1 MKNKGKLLEFLT
13 LFAMT
18 IGSVVGAGVYFKNK
32 EILFDTRNPI
42 IAIILWII
50 VGSVC
55 VSMVYLFLEIAS
67 STKKGGSGTIGVWT
81 KLFINRKVG
90 SFFAILNAFFYLPVM
105 QSMFISF
112 FITFILMMFSTV
124 QLKGI
129 HFLLIF
135 LTTGIAIII
144 INALI
149 NVFDLSISRKY
160 QAFGTI
166 FKFIPLAIALIAG
179 VVLFDQ
185 NGAFLSGGINIT
197 NPTGGTSKVEWSTS
211 NFNPLLFFRGF
222 GGILFTFDGF
232 IFICNSQRKA
242 KYKDVVPKALI
253 FGMIFV
259 SVFYTLIAVSLLM
272 GSPDGS
278 IGALLGKLF
287 NGGKVLNSS
296 DNSTLSRVAN
306 ILTSVIIIIICSIG
320 ANNLSYVSFVVI
332 ESDVIDKLYLTS
344 QKNIS
349 AKRIAI
355 IQVSVATAIYSTFI
369 LVGTLAT
376 VGLSNTATVEQ
387 AVSSTNGLIY
397 PIQIVATSN
406 TCLSFIMIITLII
419 GALFNRKTNK
429 VEVEKKKG
437 FVVLG
442 TIAACCLILFVTM
455 SLFTILVPLDVINK
469 NNNNSNWFT
478 SNYYQGP
485 LFILLTLLELGSVFI
500 FWCTQEKRRRKYD
513 LENPEIQIIAKPTT

>member
-67 STKKGGSGTIGVWT
+67 STKNGGSGTIGVWT

-179 VVLFDQ
+179 VVLFDK

-222 GGILFTFDGF
+222 GGILFAFDGF

-278 IGALLGKLF
+278 IGALLEKLF

-296 DNSTLSRVAN
+296 DSSTLSRVAN

-376 VGLSNTATVEQ
+376 VGLTNTATVEQ

-397 PIQIVATSN
+397 PIQIIATSN
-406 TCLSFIMIITLII
+406 ACLSFIMIITLII

-442 TIAACCLILFVTM
+442 SIAACCLILFVTM

-500 FWCTQEKRRRKYD
+500 FWCIQEKRRKKYD

>member
-222 GGILFTFDGF
+222 GGILFAFDGF

>member
-32 EILFDTRNPI
+32 EILLDTRNPI

-50 VGSVC
+50 VGTVC

-67 STKKGGSGTIGVWT
+67 STRNGGSGTIGVWT

-105 QSMFISF
+105 QSMFVSF
-112 FITFILMMFSTV
+112 FITFILMMFSTA

-135 LTTGIAIII
+135 LSTGITIII
-144 INALI
+144 INAFI
-149 NVFDLSISRKY
+149 NIFNLSISRKY

-166 FKFIPLAIALIAG
+166 FKFIPLIIALIAG
-179 VVLFDQ
+179 VVLFDK
-185 NGAFLSGGINIT
+185 NGAFLSGGFDT
-197 NPTGGTSKVEWSTS
+197 TTPTGEIKREEWSTT

-222 GGILFTFDGF
+222 GGILFAFDGF

-242 KYKDVVPKALI
+242 KHKDVVPKALI

-259 SVFYTLIAVSLLM
+259 SVFYTLIAISLLM

-278 IGALLGKLF
+278 IVKLLERLF
-287 NGGKVLNSS
+287 NGGEIVKAT
-296 DNSTLSRVAN
+296 DNSVASRIAN
-306 ILTSVIIIIICSIG
+306 ILTSVIIIVICSIG
-320 ANNLSYVSFVVI
+320 SNNLSYVSFVVI
-332 ESDVIDKLYLTS
+332 ESDIIDELYLPS

-349 AKRIAI
+349 IKKIGI
-355 IQVSVATAIYSTFI
+355 IQACLAIVVYSTFI

-376 VGLSNTATVEQ
+376 VGLTNTATVEQ
-387 AVSSTNGLIY
+387 AISSTNGVIY

-406 TCLSFIMIITLII
+406 ACLSFVMIVTLII

-437 FVVLG
+437 FIVLG
-442 TIAACCLILFVTM
+442 SIAASCLVLFVTM
-455 SLFTILVPLDVINK
+455 SFFTIVVPLEVLTTNA
-469 NNNNSNWFT
+469 SWFKA
-478 SNYYQGP
+478 NFYQGP
-485 LFILLTLLELGSVFI
+485 LFVLLTLLELVSVFV
-500 FWCTQEKRRRKYD
+500 FWFIQEKRRKKYD
-513 LENPEIQIIAKPTT
+513 LENSKVQVSKKPTA

>member
-67 STKKGGSGTIGVWT
+67 STRNGGSGTIGVWT
-81 KLFINRKVG
+81 KLFINRKLG

-105 QSMFISF
+105 QSMFVSF

-166 FKFIPLAIALIAG
+166 FKFIPLAIALVAG
-179 VVLFDQ
+179 VVLFDH
-185 NGAFLSGGINIT
+185 NGAFLSSGIDVST
-197 NPTGGTSKVEWSTS
+197 PTGQTQKVEWSTS

-222 GGILFTFDGF
+222 GGILFAFDGF

-242 KYKDVVPKALI
+242 KYKDVVPKALV

-278 IGALLGKLF
+278 IGKLLERLF
-287 NGGKVLNSS
+287 NGGQVLKSTDSS
-296 DNSTLSRVAN
+296 VVSRVAN

-320 ANNLSYVSFVVI
+320 ANNLSYVSFVVL

-344 QKNIS
+344 
-349 AKRIAI
+349 
-355 IQVSVATAIYSTFI
+355 
-369 LVGTLAT
+369 
-376 VGLSNTATVEQ
+376 
-387 AVSSTNGLIY
+387 
-397 PIQIVATSN
+397 
-406 TCLSFIMIITLII
+406 
-419 GALFNRKTNK
+419 NK
-429 VEVEKKKG
+429 IFQLKK
-437 FVVLG
+437 
-442 TIAACCLILFVTM
+442 
-455 SLFTILVPLDVINK
+455 
-469 NNNNSNWFT
+469 
-478 SNYYQGP
+478 
-485 LFILLTLLELGSVFI
+485 
-500 FWCTQEKRRRKYD
+500 
-513 LENPEIQIIAKPTT
+513 